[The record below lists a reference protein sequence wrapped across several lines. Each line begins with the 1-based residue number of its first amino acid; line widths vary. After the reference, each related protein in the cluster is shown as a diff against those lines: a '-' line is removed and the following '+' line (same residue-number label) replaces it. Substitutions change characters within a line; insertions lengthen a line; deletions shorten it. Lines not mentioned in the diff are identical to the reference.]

1 MCYDPLS
8 FGIMAAILVLDDERS
23 IREMLEVY
31 LGRLGHQVSCASTL
45 SDALVLV
52 RGKPFDVVLT
62 DLRLG
67 KDSGLSILEVVRT
80 AKSRT
85 EVIVMTAFS
94 TVETAVQAMR
104 SGAYDY
110 VQKPFNLDEL
120 RLLLDRALERRSL
133 VEENARLRSE
143 LGERPKSGLLI
154 GKSEALAQ
162 VLKLI
167 DKVAGVRANVLI
179 TGESGVGKEI
189 VAREIHQRGPRR
201 EAPFLA
207 INCGA
212 IPEGL
217 IESELFGHTKGAFTG
232 ADRTREGLLAAAR
245 DGTLF
250 LDEIGELPRDT
261 QVKLLRVIQERK
273 ARPVGSTADFDVN
286 ARLIAATNRDLAKE
300 VQVGRFRED
309 LFYRLNVIHI
319 KVPPLHERR
328 EDIPALAEQFLAR
341 AAEERGRKPWTL
353 TKEAVVR
360 LQAYD
365 YPGNVREL
373 ENLIQRATA
382 LSEGDVLGADV
393 FPDTVRSAGALG
405 TSTFPD
411 GGLDLDAEL
420 VRVEKQYLLAALQRT
435 NGVKGTAAKLLGM
448 SFRSFR
454 YRLEKLGLAQ
464 PGDEDTGEGSTEP
477 SRR

>member
-1 MCYDPLS
+1 
-8 FGIMAAILVLDDERS
+8 MAALLVVDDEQS

-31 LGRLGHQVSCASTL
+31 LTRLGHQVTCASAL
-45 SDALVLV
+45 ADALILL
-52 RGKPFDVVLT
+52 RGKTFDLVLT

-67 KDSGLSILEVVRT
+67 KDSGLAILDAARAAPT
-80 AKSRT
+80 SA

-94 TVETAVQAMR
+94 TIETAVQAMR

-110 VQKPFNLDEL
+110 VQKPFNLDEV
-120 RLLLDRALERRSL
+120 RLLIERALERRAL
-133 VEENARLRSE
+133 VQENARLRSE
-143 LGERPKSGLLI
+143 LAERPKNGLLI
-154 GKSEALAQ
+154 GKSDAIVQ
-162 VLKLI
+162 ILKLI
-167 DKVAGVRANVLI
+167 EKVAGVMANVLI
-179 TGESGVGKEI
+179 TGESGVGKEV
-189 VAREIHQRGPRR
+189 VAREIHARGPRR

-232 ADRTREGLLAAAR
+232 ADRAREGLLAAAR

-250 LDEIGELPRDT
+250 LDEIGELPRET

-273 ARPVGSTADFDVN
+273 ARPVGSTQDFEVN
-286 ARLIAATNRDLAKE
+286 ARLVAATNRDLAAE
-300 VQVGRFRED
+300 VQAGRFRED

-319 KVPPLHERR
+319 RVAPLRERR
-328 EDIPALAEQFLAR
+328 EDILPLAEQFLAR
-341 AAEERGRKPWTL
+341 AAEEHQRKPWTL
-353 TKEAVVR
+353 LKEAAAR

-373 ENLIQRATA
+373 ENLILRATA
-382 LSEGDVLGADV
+382 LADGDVLTAEV
-393 FPDTVRSAGALG
+393 FPDTARG
-405 TSTFPD
+405 TGSSVGPLLPEEGFE
-411 GGLDLDAEL
+411 LDAEL
-420 VRVEKQYLLAALQRT
+420 LRVERGYLQAALQRT
-435 NGVKGTAAKLLGM
+435 GGVKVAAAKLLGM

-464 PGDEDTGEGSTEP
+464 PGEEEP
-477 SRR
+477 EADPAALK

>member
-1 MCYDPLS
+1 
-8 FGIMAAILVLDDERS
+8 MAAILVVDDEQS

-31 LGRLGHQVSCASTL
+31 LGRQGHQVTCASSL
-45 SDALVLV
+45 ADALILL
-52 RGKPFDVVLT
+52 RGKPFDLVLT

-67 KDSGLSILEVVRT
+67 KDSGLSVLEAAHAAPT
-80 AKSRT
+80 RT

-94 TVETAVQAMR
+94 TIETAVQAMR

-110 VQKPFNLDEL
+110 VQKPFNLDEVRIL
-120 RLLLDRALERRSL
+120 IDRALERRAL
-133 VEENARLRSE
+133 VQENARLRSE
-143 LGERPKSGLLI
+143 LGERPKNGLLI
-154 GKSEALAQ
+154 GKSEGIVQ
-162 VLKLI
+162 ILKLI
-167 DKVAGVRANVLI
+167 EKVAGVRANVLI
-179 TGESGVGKEI
+179 TGESGVGKEV
-189 VAREIHQRGPRR
+189 VAREIHARGPRR
-201 EAPFLA
+201 ESPFLA
-207 INCGA
+207 VNCGA

-232 ADRTREGLLAAAR
+232 ADRAREGLLAAAR

-273 ARPVGSTADFDVN
+273 ARPVGSTQDFEVN
-286 ARLIAATNRDLAKE
+286 ARLVAATNRDLAVE
-300 VQVGRFRED
+300 VQAGRFRED

-319 KVPPLHERR
+319 RVPPLRERR
-328 EDIPALAEQFLAR
+328 EDILPLAEQFLAR
-341 AAEERGRKPWTL
+341 AAEEHARKPWTL
-353 TKEAVVR
+353 SKAAAAR

-373 ENLIQRATA
+373 ENLILRATA
-382 LSEGDVLGADV
+382 LSEYDELPADV
-393 FPDTVRSAGALG
+393 FPDTVRGAGSIGGPIL
-405 TSTFPD
+405 PE

-420 VRVEKQYLLAALQRT
+420 VRVEKAYLQAALHRSG
-435 NGVKGTAAKLLGM
+435 GVKVAAAKLLGM

-464 PGDEDTGEGSTEP
+464 PGEADLGEDV
-477 SRR
+477 